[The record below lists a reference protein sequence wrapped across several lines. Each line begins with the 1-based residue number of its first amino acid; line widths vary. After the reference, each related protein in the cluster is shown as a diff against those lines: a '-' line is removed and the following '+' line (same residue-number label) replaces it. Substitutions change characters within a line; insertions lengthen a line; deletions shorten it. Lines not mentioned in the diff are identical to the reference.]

1 MLLVTIVNQMT
12 WYFDISTHAQLD
24 RHKNLGGMSKVSEMM
39 EKLEKQQ
46 AETKKQLEQVMK
58 AEIKSR

>member
-1 MLLVTIVNQMT
+1 
-12 WYFDISTHAQLD
+12 
-24 RHKNLGGMSKVSEMM
+24 MSKVGEMM